1 MSTAPSMA
9 AAHPASIAPATT
21 LQDLKIAAAWG
32 VLSGLAAAA
41 LIPYVAQLMPEVF
54 AKVPVPL
61 AVVAAAQGAQA
72 MVVVG
77 LLAWLGL
84 RMGHRVGLGSPLM
97 HAWLVRRQRPDWARL
112 RPVQAA
118 LLGIA
123 AAVAILAL
131 APLVDRALP
140 PMLHPPATA
149 GSGTTAFNGFLASFY
164 GGIVEELMLRLFL
177 MTLLLWLAARLR
189 GRTPPA
195 WAYWCAI
202 VAAALLFGAG
212 HLPAA
217 AQVWGLEPVVVLRT
231 LLLNGIAGVAFGWL
245 YWKRGIE
252 MAMLAHFSADL
263 VLHVAAPLLAPG
275 SMP

>member
-1 MSTAPSMA
+1 M
-9 AAHPASIAPATT
+9 
-21 LQDLKIAAAWG
+21 KIAATWA
-32 VLSGLAAAA
+32 VLAGLSAAA

-54 AKVPVPL
+54 AKVPLPL
-61 AVVAAAQGAQA
+61 GVIAAAQGAQA
-72 MVVVG
+72 MAVAGV
-77 LLAWLGL
+77 LAWLGL
-84 RMGHRVGLGSPLM
+84 RMGHRVGLGSPVM

-112 RPVQAA
+112 QPARAA

-123 AAVAILAL
+123 AALAILAL
-131 APLVDRALP
+131 APLIDRAMP
-140 PMLHPPATA
+140 PMLQPPATA
-149 GSGTTAFNGFLASFY
+149 SAGATALNGFLASFY
-164 GGIVEELMLRLFL
+164 GGIVEELILRLFL
-177 MTLLLWLAARLR
+177 MTLLLWIVARLC

-195 WAYWCAI
+195 WAYWAAI

-217 AQVWGLEPVVVLRT
+217 AQIWGLEPVVVLRT

-275 SMP
+275 SAP

>member
-1 MSTAPSMA
+1 MA
-9 AAHPASIAPATT
+9 IATHPASIAPASAVE
-21 LQDLKIAAAWG
+21 DLKIAAAWA

-41 LIPYVAQLMPEVF
+41 LIPYAAQLMPEAF
-54 AKVPVPL
+54 AKVPLPL
-61 AVVAAAQGAQA
+61 GVVAAAQGAQA
-72 MVVVG
+72 LVVVG

-112 RPVQAA
+112 QPRHAA

-123 AAVAILAL
+123 AAIAILAL
-131 APLVDRALP
+131 APLVDRAMP
-140 PMLHPPATA
+140 PMLQPPAAA
-149 GSGTTAFNGFLASFY
+149 GAGTTAFNGFLASFY
-164 GGIVEELMLRLFL
+164 GGIVEELVLRLFL
-177 MTLLLWLAARLR
+177 MTLLLWVVARLR
-189 GRTPPA
+189 GRAPPA

-202 VAAALLFGAG
+202 AAAALLFGAG

-217 AQVWGLEPVVVLRT
+217 AQIWGLEPVVVIRT
-231 LLLNGIAGVAFGWL
+231 LLLNGIAGIAFGWL

-275 SMP
+275 AAP